1 MSKLHNPLEPDPSKP
16 LKLKW
21 LWEEKLAAVVVVL
34 WLLAE
39 AFAIY
44 YITR

>member
-1 MSKLHNPLEPDPSKP
+1 MRRFRENFYRQEAP

-44 YITR
+44 YLSR